1 MISLTLDDLLEQ
13 LEQARQMAIEER
25 KPTAM
30 IQATITTAKLLGF
43 DKPVVKDVNADAVQ
57 SISDLMN
64 ELSADYSKL
73 SDNELRQMIAI
84 EKKAQVTRVIVDPVT
99 DTKERY

>member
-1 MISLTLDDLLEQ
+1 MTRLTLDDLLDQ

-30 IQATITTAKLLGF
+30 IQATATMAKLIGI
-43 DKPVVKDVNADAVQ
+43 DKPIIKDVNADAVQ

-64 ELSADYSKL
+64 ELSDDEQLLQQRISHAKYK
-73 SDNELRQMIAI
+73 
-84 EKKAQVTRVIVDPVT
+84 
-99 DTKERY
+99 Y

>member
-1 MISLTLDDLLEQ
+1 MTRLTLDDLLEQ

-30 IQATITTAKLLGF
+30 IQATATMAKLTGL
-43 DKPVVKDVNADAVQ
+43 DKPVIKDVHADEVQ

-64 ELSADYSKL
+64 ELANDDQLLPQRISH
-73 SDNELRQMIAI
+73 
-84 EKKAQVTRVIVDPVT
+84 AQD
-99 DTKERY
+99 EY

>member
-1 MISLTLDDLLEQ
+1 MSIETMSRLTLDDLLEQ

-30 IQATITTAKLLGF
+30 IQATVTTAKLLGL
-43 DKPVVKDVNADAVQ
+43 DKPVVKDVHADDVQ

-64 ELSADYSKL
+64 ELANDDQLLPQRISH
-73 SDNELRQMIAI
+73 
-84 EKKAQVTRVIVDPVT
+84 AQD
-99 DTKERY
+99 EY